1 LIASPP
7 WSAEEEQQL
16 ELLAEAGGRP
26 ATIAKVL
33 KRTEQA
39 VRHRFYKLQIPLKA
53 AGLFR
58 PIPNKLEFD
67 ENEKL

>member
-1 LIASPP
+1 MTLLKRPLIASPP

-16 ELLAEAGGRP
+16 RLLAEAGGRP

-39 VRHRFYKLQIPLKA
+39 VRHRFYKLQIPLSKDSK
-53 AGLFR
+53 
-58 PIPNKLEFD
+58 PVSSQTK
-67 ENEKL
+67 